1 MVKEE
6 KAAQEGE
13 LDMEEVGSREESIV
27 IFYLC
32 F

>member
-6 KAAQEGE
+6 KAVQEGE
-13 LDMEEVGSREESIV
+13 LDMEEVGSREESV
-27 IFYLC
+27 EIFV